1 MDWHMDWHMGRL
13 VDWLVDWRSR
23 KFTLLLS
30 RGSMRGTTSVD
41 LDLLREITSSS
52 AGTGRSLTS
61 VLFGKVTTVGELSI
75 DQLSGLAN
83 LFVNELLVLQVDQ
96 RSGKSRDSA

>member
-1 MDWHMDWHMGRL
+1 M
-13 VDWLVDWRSR
+13 DWLVDWRSR
-23 KFTLLLS
+23 KFTLLFS
-30 RGSMRGTTSVD
+30 RGGMRGGTTSVD
-41 LDLLREITSSS
+41 LDLLRKITSSS

-61 VLFGKVTTVGELSI
+61 VPFGKVTTVDELSI

-96 RSGKSRDSA
+96 RSGKSRNSA